1 MTGLAHLSVRDLR
14 KHYDATLVLNEIAFD
29 IPQGEIAALIGPNG
43 AGKSTLFGILSGA
56 LKADGGTVLLDGEGI
71 LGLSPEGVA
80 RRGVGRTFQTSQP
93 YRSLRVIDALLLIQS
108 GAASA
113 WSRLTRPLGRWPR
126 EAALAV
132 LDEVGLADLA
142 DAPSAALSYGDAK
155 RLELAMALVRNPS
168 LLLMDEPTAGMA
180 PGERAAFME
189 LVRRR
194 STERGTTVLF
204 TEHDMATVFGFAA
217 RVLVLDRGRMI
228 ADGTPEAVRADADV
242 RRAYL
247 GNSQP
252 TKAL

>member
-1 MTGLAHLSVRDLR
+1 MPGLAHLSVRDLR

-29 IPQGEIAALIGPNG
+29 IPKGEIAALIGPNG

-71 LGLSPEGVA
+71 LGLSPEAVA

-93 YRSLRVIDALLLIQS
+93 YRSLRVIDSLLLIQLGS
-108 GAASA
+108 ASA
-113 WSRLTRPLGRWPR
+113 WARFAKPLGRWPR
-126 EAALAV
+126 DAALAV
-132 LDEVGLADLA
+132 LDEVGLAHLA
-142 DAPSAALSYGDAK
+142 DAPSRALSYGDAK
-155 RLELAMALVRNPS
+155 RLELAMALARNPG

-194 STERGTTVLF
+194 SAERGTTVLF

-217 RVLVLDRGRMI
+217 RVLVLDRGRLI
-228 ADGTPEAVRADADV
+228 ADGAPEAVRADAEV

-247 GNSQP
+247 GKGQP